1 MGVTERY
8 AMRDMLRV
16 AVSARSFHHALRHG
30 QMRLEEVPAVLG
42 DMGFN
47 AVEIDDTYLRAS
59 SHFKQ
64 RLFNVMMRRYF
75 GAGAFYREYT
85 SARLFKL
92 HQAFQDAGARLAAW
106 TTHVDFS
113 LTGRVTRWQMSY
125 LEGAIATA
133 NDFGVRLICLRD
145 SDSSTG
151 TSASPRDAVVEGLNQ
166 AVQLASRFHTRL
178 ALDCAGGIAGSAQRI
193 LQLVQAVNSP
203 HLGVCLDLAGDD
215 VAALTPYAFHAYIH
229 TTALQAQDAQTGSR
243 QTSSQY
249 GSRLAALRAAGYSGW
264 VVIEFTGEND
274 PRRGI
279 AQVAEGLTLNV
290 ER

>member
-8 AMRDMLRV
+8 AMRDVLRV

-64 RLFNVMMRRYF
+64 RLFNLMMRRYF

-106 TTHVDFS
+106 TTHVNFS

-145 SDSSTG
+145 SESSAG
-151 TSASPRDAVVEGLNQ
+151 KSGNPRDAVVESFVEGLSQ
-166 AVQLASRFHTRL
+166 AAQLASRFRTRL
-178 ALDCAGGIAGSAQRI
+178 ALDCAGGIAGSAERM

-203 HLGVCLDLAGDD
+203 HLGVCLDLASDD

-229 TTALQAQDAQTGSR
+229 ATALQAQDAQTGSY
-243 QTSSQY
+243 Y
-249 GSRLAALRAAGYSGW
+249 GARLAALRAAGYSGW